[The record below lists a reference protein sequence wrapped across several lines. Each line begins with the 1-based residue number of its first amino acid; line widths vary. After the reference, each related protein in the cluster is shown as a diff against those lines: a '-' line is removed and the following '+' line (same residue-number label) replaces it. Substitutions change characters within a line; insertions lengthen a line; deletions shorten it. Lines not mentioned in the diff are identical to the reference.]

1 MSSGADLGRATGY
14 IDLDISAFL
23 TGLSTA
29 QAQAKSA
36 SKSLTGAFSSIGT
49 TLTGVGKSMTALATG
64 PILALGGT
72 AVTVASNFEAA
83 LSKVTA
89 VSGTASDAVI
99 KLADGSMTT
108 LKDKAMEMGSKT
120 KFSASEAADAMYY
133 MGLAGWDA
141 KSMVEGLDGVMNLAA
156 ASGEDLGTTSDI
168 VTDALTAFGMKA
180 SDASRF
186 ADILAT
192 TSSKSN
198 TNVGL
203 LGESFKYVAPLCG
216 AMGYSAED
224 CATALGMMAN
234 SGIKGSQAGTT
245 LKTALA
251 NLAKP
256 TDAQAQMMD
265 QLGISIVN
273 SDGSMKSMADV
284 MTMLRQRFSTLSA
297 DQKVAAAAT
306 LFGKESMAG
315 MLSIVN
321 DSVISMDELSEH
333 LNESG
338 VDLSKYGWTID
349 DVAASYNA
357 YGDATEMASDL
368 VTELGM
374 SQQDADKVMQAVN
387 ASLKDGGSEWDKLNG
402 SIKNCTG
409 SAEDMANTM
418 NDNLQ
423 GQLTILKSTLETVA
437 IQFGDM
443 LVPVIKKVV
452 EKVQEFS
459 TWLTGLNE
467 QQRETIIKIAATV
480 AAIGPVLLIGGK
492 LISGIISLHSTIGT
506 LGTAFTTI
514 GTRVTAFKEAFA
526 LAKGGMM
533 GFATQTSSLGAALG
547 GLGIPIAAIV
557 AAIAALVGA
566 FVYLWNTNED
576 FRNNITAIWQEI
588 KVKFEEFG
596 QGIVDRLNALGF
608 DFENFTEVVKAI
620 WDGFCA
626 VLAPVFEGV
635 FNYISIVIGTVLDVI
650 TGILDVFIG
659 LFTGNW
665 DQCWNGIKGIFEA
678 VWNGMKDWFTNILN
692 VIKGVFDVV
701 LGWFGTS
708 WDACWNSIKSFFEGI
723 WNGIVSF
730 FTGICE
736 SIKGIFQAV
745 CDFISNVWNI
755 IYTTVSNIVSAFVSF
770 ILEHFGAFFENV
782 RGIFQGVHD
791 VIKGIWETIKNVVLG
806 IVLLFIDLVTGNFKK
821 LKEDAI
827 GIFNNL
833 KNAATS
839 IWNGIKEVVV
849 NFVMGLVN
857 GVVGFFKSL
866 RDTVSGIWNAIKN
879 FASSV
884 WNGLVTTVTSLA
896 GRIKDGAVNAFQNM
910 KTSIKNK
917 VSQIKDDVVK
927 GFNNAI
933 NFITSL
939 PSKAIGWGKDFI
951 NGLIDG
957 IKGMIGKVGDA
968 VEGVADKIKSFL
980 HFSRPDVGPLREYEE
995 WMPDMV
1001 QGLSKSLKKSKP
1013 NLLNT
1018 VKSVA
1023 QDVAGL
1029 LDLSADVDTG
1039 KGIGYISAEGFKRA
1053 VSKDS
1058 ANGSSDNK
1066 DKPVPV
1072 GGNTY
1077 IFNSQAKL
1085 SEVECREEMKK
1096 AEQEIAYGF

>member
-29 QAQAKSA
+29 QSQAKSA

-156 ASGEDLGTTSDI
+156 ASGEDLGTASDI
-168 VTDALTAFGMKA
+168 VTDALTAFGLSA
-180 SDASRF
+180 GDATYF
-186 ADILAT
+186 ADLLAR
-192 TSSKSN
+192 TSSSSN
-198 TNVGL
+198 TTVSL
-203 LGESFKYVAPLCG
+203 MGETFKYVAPLCG
-216 AMGYSAED
+216 ALGYSAD
-224 CATALGMMAN
+224 DAAIAIGLMAN
-234 SGIKGSQAGTT
+234 SGIKGSQAGTS
-245 LKTALA
+245 LKTAIT
-251 NLAKP
+251 NMVKP
-256 TDAQAQMMD
+256 TDSMATKMKE
-265 QLGISIVN
+265 LGIEVTN
-273 SDGSMKSMADV
+273 QDGSMKTLRETMI
-284 MTMLRQRFSTLSA
+284 MLREKFAGLSEAEQAQAASTI
-297 DQKVAAAAT
+297 
-306 LFGKESMAG
+306 FGKEAMSG
-315 MLSIVN
+315 MLAIIN
-321 DSVISMDELSEH
+321 
-333 LNESG
+333 
-338 VDLSKYGWTID
+338 
-349 DVAASYNA
+349 
-357 YGDATEMASDL
+357 ASDKDFENL
-368 VTELGM
+368 CNSIDT
-374 SQQDADKVMQAVN
+374 ADGA
-387 ASLKDGGSEWDKLNG
+387 
-402 SIKNCTG
+402 
-409 SAEDMANTM
+409 AETMANTM

-526 LAKGGMM
+526 LAKGGMT
-533 GFATQTSSLGAALG
+533 GFATQTSSLGSALG
-547 GLGIPIAAIV
+547 GLGVPIAAIV

-576 FRNNITAIWQEI
+576 FKNKITAIWQEI
-588 KVKFEEFG
+588 KDTVGGFIEEIKERMG
-596 QGIVDRLNALGF
+596 GIQEAFQNIISF
-608 DFENFTEVVKAI
+608 IEPI
-620 WDGFCA
+620 WQGFCD
-626 VLAPVFEGV
+626 LIAPVFIGAFEL
-635 FNYISIVIGTVLDVI
+635 ISSTLGAVLDVI
-650 TGILDVFIG
+650 LGIVDIFTGI
-659 LFTGNW
+659 FTGNW
-665 DQCWNGIKGIFEA
+665 DLAWQGVKEIFGGIWDAIVGIFQA
-678 VWNGMKDWFTNILN
+678 AIDIIHGIADAIC
-692 VIKGVFDVV
+692 
-701 LGWFGTS
+701 GWFGTT
-708 WDACWNSIKSFFEGI
+708 WNETWQAICDFFKGL
-723 WNGIVSF
+723 WNGIVGF
-730 FTGICE
+730 FTGIGE

-745 CDFISNVWNI
+745 CDFISNVWNV

-782 RGIFQGVHD
+782 RGIFQGIHD
-791 VIKGIWETIKNVVLG
+791 IITGIWETIKNAVLG

-833 KNAATS
+833 KDAAIS
-839 IWNGIKEVVV
+839 IWNGIKEAVV
-849 NFVMGLVN
+849 NFVKGLVN
-857 GVVGFFKSL
+857 GVVGFFTSL

-879 FASSV
+879 FASNV

-910 KTSIKNK
+910 KTAIKNK
-917 VSQIKDDVVK
+917 VSQIKDDIVK

-933 NFITSL
+933 TFITSL

-957 IKGMIGKVGDA
+957 IKGMIGKVGDV
-968 VEGVADKIKSFL
+968 VEGVADKIRSFL

-1018 VKSVA
+1018 VKSMA
-1023 QDVAGL
+1023 QDMADL

-1058 ANGSSDNK
+1058 ANDSSDNK

>member
-29 QAQAKSA
+29 QSQAKSA

-156 ASGEDLGTTSDI
+156 ASGEDLGTASDI
-168 VTDALTAFGMKA
+168 VTDALTAFGLSA
-180 SDASRF
+180 GDATHF
-186 ADILAT
+186 ADLLAR
-192 TSSKSN
+192 TSSSSN
-198 TNVGL
+198 TTVSL
-203 LGESFKYVAPLCG
+203 MGETFKYVAPLCG
-216 AMGYSAED
+216 ALGYSAD
-224 CATALGMMAN
+224 DAAIAIGLMAN
-234 SGIKGSQAGTT
+234 SGIKGSQAGTS
-245 LKTALA
+245 LKTAIT
-251 NLAKP
+251 NMVKP
-256 TDAQAQMMD
+256 TDAMATKMKE
-265 QLGISIVN
+265 LGIEVTN
-273 SDGSMKSMADV
+273 QDGSMKTLRETMI
-284 MTMLRQRFSTLSA
+284 MLREKFAGLSEAEQAQAASTI
-297 DQKVAAAAT
+297 
-306 LFGKESMAG
+306 FGKEAMSG
-315 MLSIVN
+315 MLAIIN
-321 DSVISMDELSEH
+321 
-333 LNESG
+333 
-338 VDLSKYGWTID
+338 
-349 DVAASYNA
+349 
-357 YGDATEMASDL
+357 ASDKDFENL
-368 VTELGM
+368 CNSIDT
-374 SQQDADKVMQAVN
+374 ADGA
-387 ASLKDGGSEWDKLNG
+387 
-402 SIKNCTG
+402 
-409 SAEDMANTM
+409 AETMANTM

-492 LISGIISLHSTIGT
+492 LISGIMSLHSTIGT

-514 GTRVTAFKEAFA
+514 GTRVTAFKEAFV

-576 FRNNITAIWQEI
+576 FKNNITAIWQEI
-588 KVKFEEFG
+588 KAKFEEFG

-708 WDACWNSIKSFFEGI
+708 WDACWNGIKSFFEGI

-782 RGIFQGVHD
+782 RGIFQGIHD
-791 VIKGIWETIKNVVLG
+791 IITGIWETIKNVVLG

-833 KNAATS
+833 KSAANS

-849 NFVMGLVN
+849 NFVKGLVN
-857 GVVGFFKSL
+857 GVVGFFTSL

-933 NFITSL
+933 TFITSL

-1018 VKSVA
+1018 VKSMV
-1023 QDVAGL
+1023 QDMAGL

-1039 KGIGYISAEGFKRA
+1039 KGIGYISTEGFKRA

>member
-36 SKSLTGAFSSIGT
+36 SKNLTGAFSSIGT
-49 TLTGVGKSMTALATG
+49 TLTDVGKNMTALATG
-64 PILALGGT
+64 PILALGGA
-72 AVTVASNFEAA
+72 AVTIASNFEAA

-89 VSGTASDAVI
+89 VSGTASDAI
-99 KLADGSMTT
+99 IELADGSMTT

-156 ASGEDLGTTSDI
+156 ASGEDLGTASDI
-168 VTDALTAFGMKA
+168 VTDALTAFGLSA
-180 SDASRF
+180 GDATHF
-186 ADILAT
+186 ADLLARA
-192 TSSKSN
+192 SSSSN
-198 TNVGL
+198 TTVSL
-203 LGESFKYVAPLCG
+203 MGETFKYVAPLCG
-216 AMGYSAED
+216 ALGYSAD
-224 CATALGMMAN
+224 DAAIAIGLMAN
-234 SGIKGSQAGTT
+234 SGIKGSMAGTS
-245 LKTALA
+245 LKTAITNMIKPSDTMA
-251 NLAKP
+251 AK
-256 TDAQAQMMD
+256 MKE
-265 QLGISIVN
+265 LGIEVTN
-273 SDGSMKSMADV
+273 QDGSMKSLRETMI
-284 MTMLRQRFSTLSA
+284 MLREKFAGLSEEEQA
-297 DQKVAAAAT
+297 NAAASI
-306 LFGKESMAG
+306 FGKEAMSG
-315 MLSIVN
+315 MLAIIN
-321 DSVISMDELSEH
+321 
-333 LNESG
+333 
-338 VDLSKYGWTID
+338 
-349 DVAASYNA
+349 
-357 YGDATEMASDL
+357 ASDKDFENL
-368 VTELGM
+368 CNSIDT
-374 SQQDADKVMQAVN
+374 ADGA
-387 ASLKDGGSEWDKLNG
+387 
-402 SIKNCTG
+402 
-409 SAEDMANTM
+409 AETMANTM

-492 LISGIISLHSTIGT
+492 LISGMISLHSTIVT

-514 GTRVTAFKEAFA
+514 GTKVTAFKEAFA

-588 KVKFEEFG
+588 KAKFEAFG

-708 WDACWNSIKSFFEGI
+708 WDACWNGIKSFFEGI

-782 RGIFQGVHD
+782 RGIFQGIHD
-791 VIKGIWETIKNVVLG
+791 IITGIWETIKNVVLG

-833 KNAATS
+833 KGAAIS
-839 IWNGIKEVVV
+839 IWNGIKEAVV
-849 NFVMGLVN
+849 NFVKGLVN
-857 GVVGFFKSL
+857 GVVGFFTSL

-1018 VKSVA
+1018 VKSMA
-1023 QDVAGL
+1023 QDMAGL